1 MCIKLTKIVICI
13 IIKRLKLIIRRSNRK
28 FIMGDGASL
37 TEVNKTSLSVI
48 ALPDIPDQNAKAVD
62 GNEVFH
68 HFRDHSW
75 LERLVRINIFLND
88 GSNWSLLLL
97 FGYGPVPLGDSKLFA
112 DELFLNGL
120 QYNIS
125 IRLDSKILTSA
136 FLKAAIST
144 AFTVKGIA
152 VMNDSFRI
160 DVDLSRPDYRPVLR
174 RRQKLELRKIRPKKP
189 MFGKEECI
197 PSSARTLLHQSRL

>member
-1 MCIKLTKIVICI
+1 
-13 IIKRLKLIIRRSNRK
+13 
-28 FIMGDGASL
+28 
-37 TEVNKTSLSVI
+37 
-48 ALPDIPDQNAKAVD
+48 
-62 GNEVFH
+62 
-68 HFRDHSW
+68 
-75 LERLVRINIFLND
+75 
-88 GSNWSLLLL
+88 
-97 FGYGPVPLGDSKLFA
+97 LGDSKLFV

-160 DVDLSRPDYRPVLR
+160 DVDLSRPDYRLVLR

-189 MFGKEECI
+189 MFGKKN
-197 PSSARTLLHQSRL
+197 AYRLQRVHYFINRDFET